1 MFLVIYI
8 NYLQKKT
15 KKLGFKEIS
24 GKSRNVLKSW
34 KLRNKGNF

>member
-1 MFLVIYI
+1 MFFYYI
-8 NYLQKKT
+8 QTKN
-15 KKLGFKEIS
+15 KKLSFKENQ

>member
-1 MFLVIYI
+1 MLFFTIYI
-8 NYLQKKT
+8 NYLQK
-15 KKLGFKEIS
+15 LSFKENQ